1 MRAFDYLRPESID
14 EAISLLNETD
24 SSSRLLAGGTDL
36 LTLMK
41 HGISEPQRLVDI
53 KRLPELSSEV
63 EMENGGLLIGA
74 LTSLTRLEEDE
85 LVEARYPALREAAR
99 AAASPQLRNMATI
112 GGNLL
117 QRPRC
122 WYYRAEQVQC
132 WLNGGTECF
141 ARDGENEYHGVFDE
155 SPCVAVHPSD
165 LATALLALEAEVSLL
180 GPGGERTVPIDAF
193 FVPPTDERRTET
205 TLSPDEIVVAVHLP
219 AARAGTQ
226 SNYLKAMD
234 RKVWAFALIGVG
246 VQATMENGWVRDA
259 RLALG
264 GVAPAPRLMTDAMA
278 MLTGEVITEELATR
292 VADTAL
298 DGATPLTKNGYKVP
312 LAKSLIRQALLSL

>member
-1 MRAFDYLRPESID
+1 MRAFDYLRPETID
-14 EAISLLNETD
+14 EAISQLGGPDT
-24 SSSRLLAGGTDL
+24 SARVLAGGTDL

-41 HGISEPQRLVDI
+41 HGISEPERLVDI
-53 KRLPELSSEV
+53 KRLPELTSEI
-63 EMENGGLLIGA
+63 EADGEGLVIGA

-85 LVEARYPALREAAR
+85 RIDARYLALREAAR

-122 WYYRAEQVQC
+122 WYYRSEQVKC

-141 ARDGENEYHGVFDE
+141 ARDGENEFHALFDE

-165 LATALLALEAEVSLL
+165 LATALLALGAEVSLR
-180 GPGGERTVPIDAF
+180 GSGGERTVPIDGF
-193 FVPPTDERRTET
+193 FAPPEDERRTET
-205 TLSPDEIVVAVHLP
+205 TLAPDEIIVAVHLP
-219 AARAGTQ
+219 AVAAGSRST
-226 SNYLKAMD
+226 YLKAMD

-246 VQATMENGWVRDA
+246 VQATMENGRVRDA

-264 GVAPAPRLMTDAMA
+264 GVAPVPRLMTDAMA
-278 MLTGEVITEELATR
+278 MLAGEVITEELAAR

-298 DGATPLTKNGYKVP
+298 DGATPLAKNGYKVP
-312 LAKSLIRQALLSL
+312 LAKSMIRQALLSL